1 MGIRGIGASGRMER
15 DGLPEWEKRLE
26 KIELLQKERA
36 YLQNE
41 IEYARIR
48 LGLVPEQ
55 KRRIEAIEAKLASL
69 LDRGASDDDNKAVK
83 RDSG

>member
-1 MGIRGIGASGRMER
+1 MES

-69 LDRGASDDDNKAVK
+69 LDRGASDDDNKAVR